1 MVQHLPCKFDPL
13 EPVFLKQTNKQKTL
27 GVVTHTRMPREI
39 HKGVTLDPLASQ
51 PHLLG
56 EL

>member
-1 MVQHLPCKFDPL
+1 MVQRLPCKFDPL
-13 EPVFLKQTNKQKTL
+13 EPIFFKTNKQKTL

-39 HKGVTLDPLASQ
+39 QKGVTLDRLASQ